1 MYGYI
6 HSLFGYGLLL
16 NRNLG
21 GSLGLYGWA
30 GSPYEDMDAN
40 VGLHDGIAALE
51 WTKKYIS
58 KFGGDPDRI
67 TVFGQS
73 AGAAMIQLMLTA
85 NEGKEELPF
94 SKVYPAYYPPFPRK
108 VGN

>member
-1 MYGYI
+1 
-6 HSLFGYGLLL
+6 
-16 NRNLG
+16 
-21 GSLGLYGWA
+21 
-30 GSPYEDMDAN
+30 MDAN

-67 TVFGQS
+67 TAFGQS

-85 NEGKEELPF
+85 NNGQEELPF
-94 SKVYPAYYPPFPRK
+94 TKVGSTYYRPFPQA
-108 VGN
+108 V